1 MTTANTP
8 APDPTALERK
18 RKRRLL
24 LLAAACLLA
33 GLAYG
38 LYWLLVARFHVS
50 TDNAYVQGN
59 VIQITPQVGGTVVA
73 INVNDTDNVTAGQ
86 LLVRLDPVDSR
97 VALDQ
102 AEAQLAQTVR
112 EVRATY
118 TTNRALAATIDA
130 RQADLARSE
139 AELARLR
146 ADLGRRETLVAGGAV
161 SVEELQHLQTA
172 VANARLVQSAANSGV
187 SEAREQLTKN
197 ESLTEGTPVEANPRV
212 LSAAAKYREAWLAFK
227 RSDISAPVTGTVARR
242 SVQLGQRLVSGVAIM
257 AIVPLDQLWVDANFK
272 ESQLESL
279 RIDQPVTLTADVY
292 GRRTEYRG
300 RVAGLG
306 AGTGSAFSLLPAQ
319 NATGNWIKIVQ
330 RVPVRIAVEAKDI
343 AEHPLRV
350 GLSMDVDVDVHDQS
364 GPSVVEAARNGPVAS
379 TKVYDDLDKAADER
393 VNAIVS
399 ANLGHRVLL
408 KRAD

>member
-1 MTTANTP
+1 MTKASAP
-8 APDPTALERK
+8 APDPTALERT

-33 GLAYG
+33 ALAYG
-38 LYWLLVARFHVS
+38 LYWLLFARFHVS

-73 INVNDTDNVTAGQ
+73 INVNDTDSVAAGQ

-112 EVRATY
+112 EVRATF
-118 TTNRALAATIDA
+118 TTNKALAATIEA

-146 ADLGRRETLVAGGAV
+146 ADLGRREPLVNGGAV
-161 SVEELQHLQTA
+161 SAEELQHLQTA
-172 VANARLVQSAANSGV
+172 VANARMVQSAATSGV
-187 SEAREQLTKN
+187 AEAREQLTRN
-197 ESLTEGTPVEANPRV
+197 QSLTEGTPVEENPRV

-227 RSDISAPVTGTVARR
+227 RSDISAPVAGTIARR
-242 SVQLGQRLVSGVAIM
+242 SVQLGQRIASGTAIM

-279 RIDQPVTLTADVY
+279 RIGQPVALTADVY

-300 RVAGLG
+300 RIAGLG

-330 RVPVRIAVEAKDI
+330 RVPVRIAVDAKDI

-364 GPSVVEAARNGPVAS
+364 GPSVVEAARKSPVAS
-379 TKVYDDLDKAADER
+379 TTVYDDLDKAADER

-399 ANLGHRVLL
+399 ANLGRRVLL

>member
-1 MTTANTP
+1 MTTATST

-33 GLAYG
+33 ALAYG

-112 EVRATY
+112 EVRATF

-146 ADLGRRETLVAGGAV
+146 ADLGRRETLISGGAV
-161 SVEELQHLQTA
+161 SIEELQHLQTA
-172 VANARLVQSAANSGV
+172 VANARLAQSAAASAVN
-187 SEAREQLTKN
+187 EAREQLTRN
-197 ESLTEGTPVEANPRV
+197 QSLTEGTPVEANPRV
-212 LSAAAKYREAWLAFK
+212 LSAAAKYREAWLAYT
-227 RSDISAPVTGTVARR
+227 RSDISAPVAGAVARR
-242 SVQLGQRLVSGVAIM
+242 SVQLGQRVASGVAIM

-272 ESQLESL
+272 ESQLASL
-279 RIDQPVTLTADVY
+279 RIGQPATLTANVY
-292 GRRTEYRG
+292 G
-300 RVAGLG
+300 
-306 AGTGSAFSLLPAQ
+306 
-319 NATGNWIKIVQ
+319 
-330 RVPVRIAVEAKDI
+330 
-343 AEHPLRV
+343 
-350 GLSMDVDVDVHDQS
+350 
-364 GPSVVEAARNGPVAS
+364 
-379 TKVYDDLDKAADER
+379 
-393 VNAIVS
+393 
-399 ANLGHRVLL
+399 
-408 KRAD
+408 

>member
-1 MTTANTP
+1 MTP
-8 APDPTALERK
+8 ASPAAADPTALERT

-24 LLAAACLLA
+24 LLAALCLLA

-38 LYWLLVARFHVS
+38 LYWLLIARFHVS

-73 INVNDTDNVTAGQ
+73 IAVNDTDSVVAGQ

-118 TTNRALAATIDA
+118 TTNRALAATIEA

-139 AELARLR
+139 AELSRLR
-146 ADLGRRETLVAGGAV
+146 ADLGRREALVAGGAV

-172 VANARLVQSAANSGV
+172 VANARLVQSAATSGV
-187 SEAREQLTKN
+187 AEAREQLARN
-197 ESLTEGTPVEANPRV
+197 ESLTEGAPLEANPRV
-212 LSAAAKYREAWLAFK
+212 LSAAARYREAWLAFK
-227 RSDISAPVTGTVARR
+227 RSEINAPVAGTVARR
-242 SVQLGQRLVSGVAIM
+242 SVQLGQRVASGATIM

-279 RIDQPVTLTADVY
+279 RIGQPVTLSADVY

-364 GPSVVEAARNGPVAS
+364 GPSVVAAARNALGTS
-379 TKVYDDLDKAADER
+379 TTVYDDLDKAADER

-399 ANLGHRVLL
+399 ANLGRRVAL